1 LEDTTARTLWSSS
14 FSYETEVSAMREIR
28 AQEITDTV
36 ARLCIE
42 ANYHLGQDVIQ
53 ALQEA
58 YENEVSP
65 VGQEVLSQLLEN
77 AQVAREERMPLCQ
90 DCGLTV
96 IFLELGQDVHIVGGD
111 LTEALNEGVRRGYE
125 EGYLRRSVVDKP
137 FSARINT
144 RDNTPAVIHTEVVPG
159 ENLRITVVPK
169 GGGSENM
176 SRLKMLSPAA
186 GRQGIVD
193 FVVQMV
199 DEAGANPC
207 PPVIVGVGIGGTME
221 QATLLAKKSLLREVG
236 QPHPDPEAA
245 DLEAEIL
252 ERVNRL
258 GIGPMGFGGQT
269 TALAIHVETFPCHIA
284 SLPVAVNIQCHSAR
298 HKEAVL

>member
-236 QPHPDPEAA
+236 QPHPDPEVA